1 MQILKNVPSP
11 NIRVIR
17 QEENDVWLEPEQR
30 DIIPGIHWFYWHFAA
45 EGAPNKTVRFH
56 MGPWPVVG
64 YCGAAVKHEGE
75 GWRWAGKPI
84 EDYTGFEYTFGPEET
99 RVEFC
104 HDFHYS
110 FDRWTDLVSRLGL
123 QDAAEVLTVSEKGR
137 PVPLLRVGEGPR
149 CALIAC
155 RHHACESTGSYVTE
169 GLLRE
174 YLRSPLP
181 QLRLLIVPFVD
192 LDGVLDGDQGK
203 NRFPHD
209 HNRDYSD
216 APLYRSVEAVM
227 RLAREEK
234 PEFVFDLHSPWHFG
248 DTNDHFYM
256 DLFGVTAQREKIDR
270 FRAILEAESQN
281 DPPAVRYRREYDEM
295 LLKKH
300 ADRPLD
306 QKVPNFKEFFASR
319 KEVSLICT
327 MEMPYFGDPP
337 FRVNEADMLRAGG
350 TFLRAFGRYLRE
362 EPAAE

>member
-1 MQILKNVPSP
+1 MKILKNVPSP

-30 DIIPGIHWFYWHFAA
+30 DIIPGIHWFYWHFAV
-45 EGAPNKTVRFH
+45 EGAQRRTVRFH

-64 YCGAAVKHEGE
+64 YWGAAVRQADGE
-75 GWRWAGKPI
+75 WRWAGSPI

-110 FDRWTDLVSRLGL
+110 FDRWERLVGQL
-123 QDAAEVLTVSEKGR
+123 QLRDACTTLTVSEKGR
-137 PVPLLRVGEGPR
+137 EVPLLRVGEGPR
-149 CALIAC
+149 CALVAC

-174 YLRSPLP
+174 YLRRPLP

-192 LDGVLDGDQGK
+192 LDGALDGDQGK
-203 NRFPHD
+203 NRHPHD
-209 HNRDYSD
+209 HNRDYSED
-216 APLYRSVEAVM
+216 AIYRSVQAIM

-234 PEFVFDLHSPWHFG
+234 PEFAFDLHSPWHFG
-248 DTNDHFYM
+248 DTNDHYYM
-256 DLFGVTAQREKIDR
+256 DLFEAGAHRDTIDR
-270 FRAILEAESQN
+270 FRAILEAESRE

-300 ADRPLD
+300 SDRAPD
-306 QKVPNFKEFFASR
+306 RKIPNFKAFFSAQSGTQL
-319 KEVSLICT
+319 VCT

-350 TFLRAFGRYLRE
+350 TLLRALGRYLE
-362 EPAAE
+362 EE